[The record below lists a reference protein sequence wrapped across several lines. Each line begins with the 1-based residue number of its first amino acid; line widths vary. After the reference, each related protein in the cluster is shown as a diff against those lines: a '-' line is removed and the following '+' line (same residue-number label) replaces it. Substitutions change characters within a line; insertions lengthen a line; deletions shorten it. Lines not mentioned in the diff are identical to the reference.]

1 MSSPRSLVAALASAA
16 LLVSPAPA
24 PAQSGGGSLPMP
36 PPPAG
41 AQRPAGGA
49 APAASGKPAAAAPAA
64 ANGKPAAAQPAPAA
78 PAAANAK
85 PEAAPAE
92 GDKTAAPADA
102 AKKDAAAE
110 AAPPAPKKVDNAVFD
125 KALQDYFDGKPRAA
139 AGPLYAWLQQAAKT
153 DENYAWGQYFLARS
167 LIDLG
172 LTHAGATY
180 LARIARERSNP
191 NVIPRALDSLKQLTD
206 QPHDEVMIDE
216 QVFGALDLGFLPEE
230 TGAYAHYQQ
239 GLVDLRVGNE
249 RWATTHFSKLA
260 ETSAEASR
268 AKFALLVTRLKSV
281 KEPSEELIADFL
293 TLSKDEKL
301 TREARNEAALAVA
314 RLRYERKD
322 YKGTLEAYNLV
333 KLPELDPGRA
343 SLYLEEA
350 WTRYKLGELRA
361 SMGILTTLDAPV
373 FRDEFL
379 PDKYLLR
386 ALIYRDLC
394 HYLPAKRAAKELTR
408 RFADSLEAVKN
419 REDLTQDP
427 RLRRAADA
435 HGGTKHAARFVEV
448 LDLEGERLG
457 RYAGSFGDQLFTHLT
472 KLYDLSRA
480 EAVRV
485 HDARLAEAVRQE
497 ADTLL
502 RAAEQV
508 RLMEYEV
515 GLKLYERVK
524 KGAKVVPPED
534 EVLMSPE
541 QVAFRFS
548 GEYWNDE
555 LKSYRVSI
563 ESRCIEETP

>member
-1 MSSPRSLVAALASAA
+1 MTSRSLIAALTSAA

-24 PAQSGGGSLPMP
+24 AAQS
-36 PPPAG
+36 
-41 AQRPAGGA
+41 
-49 APAASGKPAAAAPAA
+49 
-64 ANGKPAAAQPAPAA
+64 PAAAQPTSPAPAQGA
-78 PAAANAK
+78 P
-85 PEAAPAE
+85 PAE
-92 GDKTAAPADA
+92 GNAGAPDATAAAPDA
-102 AKKDAAAE
+102 ASPAAE
-110 AAPPAPKKVDNAVFD
+110 APPPAPQKVDPGVFD
-125 KALQDYFDGKPRAA
+125 KALKDYFDGKPRDA
-139 AGPLYAWLQQAAKT
+139 AGPLHAWLQAAPKT

-172 LTHAGATY
+172 LTHAGASY

-191 NVIPRALDSLKQLTD
+191 NALPRALDTLKALTD
-206 QPHDEVMIDE
+206 RPHDEVMIEE
-216 QVFGALDLGFLPEE
+216 QVFGALDLGFLPED

-249 RWATTHFSKLA
+249 RWANTHFAKLS
-260 ETSAEASR
+260 ETTAEASH
-268 AKFALLVTRLKSV
+268 AKFALLVTRLKQV
-281 KEPSEELIADFL
+281 KEPSDEIIADFL
-293 TLSKDEKL
+293 ALSEDEKL

-322 YKGTLEAYNLV
+322 FQGALEAYDRV

-361 SMGILTTLDAPV
+361 SLGILTTLDAPS
-373 FRDEFL
+373 FRDEFM

-408 RFADSLEAVKN
+408 RFADSLEAVRN
-419 REDLTQDP
+419 REDLTQDV
-427 RLRRAADA
+427 RLRRAANA
-435 HGGTKHAARFVEV
+435 HGSTQRAARFLET
-448 LDLEGERLG
+448 LELEGERLG
-457 RYAGSFGDQLFTHLT
+457 RYAGSFGDRLFSHLT

-524 KGAKVVPPED
+524 KGARIVAPED
-534 EVLMSPE
+534 EQILSPT
-541 QVAFRFS
+541 QTAYRFD

-555 LKSYRVSI
+555 LRSYRVRI
-563 ESRCIEETP
+563 DSRCIEETP

>member
-1 MSSPRSLVAALASAA
+1 MTPRKLIAALASAA
-16 LLVSPAPA
+16 LLVSPATA
-24 PAQSGGGSLPMP
+24 PAQSGGALPMP

-41 AQRPAGGA
+41 GKPAQTAAPAPAAGKPAADAAGKPAAEAEAKPAEGA
-49 APAASGKPAAAAPAA
+49 APA
-64 ANGKPAAAQPAPAA
+64 
-78 PAAANAK
+78 
-85 PEAAPAE
+85 
-92 GDKTAAPADA
+92 
-102 AKKDAAAE
+102 AAAE
-110 AAPPAPKKVDNAVFD
+110 AAPPAPQKVDPAIFD
-125 KALQDYFDGKPRAA
+125 QALKDYFDGDPRAA
-139 AGPLYAWLQQAAKT
+139 AGPLYAWLQQAPKT

-172 LTHAGATY
+172 LTHAGASY

-191 NVIPRALDSLKQLTD
+191 NVLPRALDTLKQLTD
-206 QPHDEVMIDE
+206 RPHDDVMIDE

-249 RWATTHFSKLA
+249 RWANTHFAKLS
-260 ETSAEASR
+260 ETSPEASH

-281 KEPSEELIADFL
+281 KEPSDELITDFL
-293 TLSKDEKL
+293 GLSKDEKL

-322 YKGTLEAYNLV
+322 YTGALEAYNLV

-361 SMGILTTLDAPV
+361 SLGILTTLDAPS

-408 RFADSLEAVKN
+408 RFADSLEAVRN
-419 REDLTQDP
+419 REDLTEDA
-427 RLRRAADA
+427 RLRRAANA
-435 HGGTKHAARFVEV
+435 HGGTQRAARFVET

-457 RYAGSFGDQLFTHLT
+457 RYAGSFGDRLFAHLT

-480 EAVRV
+480 EAVRI
-485 HDARLAEAVRQE
+485 HQERLAEAVRQE

-524 KGAKVVPPED
+524 KGAKVVAPED
-534 EVLMSPE
+534 EQDLSPTN
-541 QVAFRFS
+541 VAFRFG

-555 LKSYRVSI
+555 LKSYRVRI

>member
-1 MSSPRSLVAALASAA
+1 MTPRSLIAALASAA
-16 LLVSPAPA
+16 LVVSPATA

-36 PPPAG
+36 PPPSG
-41 AQRPAGGA
+41 AKATPGAAARPATGSP
-49 APAASGKPAAAAPAA
+49 APAAKPAESGAPAPAAGAEGAPAAAASD
-64 ANGKPAAAQPAPAA
+64 K
-78 PAAANAK
+78 K
-85 PEAAPAE
+85 PEAA
-92 GDKTAAPADA
+92 
-102 AKKDAAAE
+102 AE
-110 AAPPAPKKVDNAVFD
+110 APPPVPQKVDPAIFD
-125 KALQDYFDGKPRAA
+125 QALQDYFDGKPRDA
-139 AGPLYAWLQQAAKT
+139 AGPLYAWLQAAPKT
-153 DENYAWGQYFLARS
+153 DDNYAWAQYFLARS

-172 LTHAGATY
+172 LTHAGASY

-191 NVIPRALDSLKQLTD
+191 NVIPRALDTLKELTD
-206 QPHDEVMIDE
+206 RPHDDVMIDE
-216 QVFGALDLGFLPEE
+216 QVFGALDLGFLPED

-249 RWATTHFSKLA
+249 RWANTHFAKLS

-268 AKFALLVTRLKSV
+268 AKFALLVTRLKQV

-293 TLSKDEKL
+293 GLSKDEKL

-314 RLRYERKD
+314 RLRYERLD
-322 YKGTLEAYNLV
+322 YTGALEAYNLV

-350 WTRYKLGELRA
+350 WTRYKLGEPRA
-361 SMGILTTLDAPV
+361 SLGILTTLDAPS

-408 RFADSLEAVKN
+408 RFADSLEAVRN
-419 REDLTQDP
+419 RDDLTQDL
-427 RLRRAADA
+427 RLRRAANS
-435 HGGTKHAARFVEV
+435 HGGTQRASRFVET

-457 RYAGSFGDQLFTHLT
+457 RYAGSFGDRLFSHLT

-485 HDARLAEAVRQE
+485 YDARLAEAVRQE

-524 KGAKVVPPED
+524 KGAKIVAPED
-534 EVLMSPE
+534 EQLLTPDS
-541 QVAFRFS
+541 VAFRFD

>member
-1 MSSPRSLVAALASAA
+1 MTSRSLIAALASAA
-16 LLVSPAPA
+16 LVVSPATA

-36 PPPAG
+36 PPPTAG
-41 AQRPAGGA
+41 AKAKPGASTPAPGAKPATGTPAATTPGARPAEAG
-49 APAASGKPAAAAPAA
+49 APAAGAEGTAATAPATD
-64 ANGKPAAAQPAPAA
+64 K
-78 PAAANAK
+78 K
-85 PEAAPAE
+85 PEAA
-92 GDKTAAPADA
+92 
-102 AKKDAAAE
+102 AE
-110 AAPPAPKKVDNAVFD
+110 APPPVPQKVDPGVFD
-125 KALQDYFDGKPRAA
+125 QALKDYFDGKPRAA
-139 AGPLYAWLQQAAKT
+139 AGPLYAWLQAAPKT
-153 DENYAWGQYFLARS
+153 DDNYAWAQYFLARS

-172 LTHAGATY
+172 LTHAGASY

-191 NVIPRALDSLKQLTD
+191 NVIPRALDTLKDLTD
-206 QPHDEVMIDE
+206 RPHDDVMIDE

-249 RWATTHFSKLA
+249 RWANTHFAKLS
-260 ETSAEASR
+260 ETSAEASH
-268 AKFALLVTRLKSV
+268 AKFALLVTRLKQV
-281 KEPSEELIADFL
+281 KEPSDELIADFL
-293 TLSKDEKL
+293 SLSKDEKL

-314 RLRYERKD
+314 RLRYERQD
-322 YKGTLEAYNLV
+322 YTGALEAYNLV

-350 WTRYKLGELRA
+350 WTRYKLGEPRA
-361 SMGILTTLDAPV
+361 SLGILTTLDAPS

-408 RFADSLEAVKN
+408 RFADSLEAVRN
-419 REDLTQDP
+419 RDDLAQDI
-427 RLRRAADA
+427 RLRRAANS
-435 HGGTKHAARFVEV
+435 HGGTQRASRFVET

-457 RYAGSFGDQLFTHLT
+457 RYAGSFGDRLFTHLT

-485 HDARLAEAVRQE
+485 YDARLAEAVRQE

-524 KGAKVVPPED
+524 KGAKLVAPED
-534 EVLMSPE
+534 EQLLTPDS
-541 QVAFRFS
+541 VAFRFD

>member
-1 MSSPRSLVAALASAA
+1 MTSRSLIAALTSAA

-24 PAQSGGGSLPMP
+24 AAQS
-36 PPPAG
+36 
-41 AQRPAGGA
+41 
-49 APAASGKPAAAAPAA
+49 
-64 ANGKPAAAQPAPAA
+64 PAAAQPTSPAPAQGTPPAGGKAPAPADAKADAPDAAKPAANA
-78 PAAANAK
+78 PAAA
-85 PEAAPAE
+85 
-92 GDKTAAPADA
+92 
-102 AKKDAAAE
+102 AE
-110 AAPPAPKKVDNAVFD
+110 APPPAPQKVDPAVFD
-125 KALQDYFDGKPRAA
+125 KALKDYFDGKPRDA
-139 AGPLYAWLQQAAKT
+139 AGPLHAWLQAAPKT

-172 LTHAGATY
+172 LTHAGASY

-191 NVIPRALDSLKQLTD
+191 NVLPRALDTLKALTD
-206 QPHDEVMIDE
+206 RPHDEVMIDE
-216 QVFGALDLGFLPEE
+216 QVFGALDLGFLPED

-249 RWATTHFSKLA
+249 RWANTHFAKLS

-268 AKFALLVTRLKSV
+268 AKFALLVTRLKQV
-281 KEPSEELIADFL
+281 KEPSDEIISDFL
-293 TLSKDEKL
+293 ALSEDEKL

-322 YKGTLEAYNLV
+322 FQGALEAYDRV

-361 SMGILTTLDAPV
+361 SLGILTTLDAPS

-408 RFADSLEAVKN
+408 RFADSLEAVRS
-419 REDLTQDP
+419 REDLTQDV
-427 RLRRAADA
+427 RLRRAANA
-435 HGGTKHAARFVEV
+435 HGSTQRAARFLET
-448 LDLEGERLG
+448 LELEGERLG
-457 RYAGSFGDQLFTHLT
+457 RYAGSFGDRLFSHLT

-524 KGAKVVPPED
+524 KGARIVAPED
-534 EVLMSPE
+534 EQILSPT
-541 QVAFRFS
+541 QTAYRFD

-555 LKSYRVSI
+555 LRSYRVRI
-563 ESRCIEETP
+563 DSRCIEETP

>member
-1 MSSPRSLVAALASAA
+1 MTSRSLIAALTSAA

-24 PAQSGGGSLPMP
+24 AAQS
-36 PPPAG
+36 
-41 AQRPAGGA
+41 AGGA
-49 APAASGKPAAAAPAA
+49 PSTTPAPAGTAAPAQGTPPAADAKAPAAKDAQAPAA
-64 ANGKPAAAQPAPAA
+64 ATAQASKPAT
-78 PAAANAK
+78 
-85 PEAAPAE
+85 PAE
-92 GDKTAAPADA
+92 
-102 AKKDAAAE
+102 
-110 AAPPAPKKVDNAVFD
+110 APPPVPEKVDPAVFD
-125 KALQDYFDGKPRAA
+125 KALKAYFDGKPRDA
-139 AGPLYAWLQQAAKT
+139 AGPLYAWLQAAPKT
-153 DENYAWGQYFLARS
+153 DENYAWGQFFLAKS

-172 LTHAGATY
+172 LTHAGASY

-191 NVIPRALDSLKQLTD
+191 NALPRALDALKSLTD
-206 QPHDEVMIDE
+206 RPHDEVMIDE

-249 RWATTHFSKLA
+249 RWANTHFSKLS

-268 AKFALLVTRLKSV
+268 AKFALLVTRLKQI
-281 KEPSEELIADFL
+281 KEPSDEIITDFL
-293 TLSKDEKL
+293 ALSEDEKL

-314 RLRYERKD
+314 RLRYERKE
-322 YKGTLEAYNLV
+322 YQGALEAYDRV

-361 SMGILTTLDAPV
+361 SLGILTTLDAPS

-408 RFADSLEAVKN
+408 RFADSLEAVRS
-419 REDLTQDP
+419 REDLTQDA
-427 RLRRAADA
+427 RLRRAANA
-435 HGGTKHAARFVEV
+435 HGTTQRAARFLGTLE
-448 LDLEGERLG
+448 LEGERLG
-457 RYAGSFGDQLFTHLT
+457 RYAGSFGDRLFSHLT

-485 HDARLAEAVRQE
+485 HDARLAEAVREE

-524 KGAKVVPPED
+524 KGARIVAPED
-534 EVLMSPE
+534 EQILSPT
-541 QVAFRFS
+541 QAAYRFD

-555 LKSYRVSI
+555 LRSYRVRI
-563 ESRCIEETP
+563 DSRCIEETP

>member
-1 MSSPRSLVAALASAA
+1 MNPRSLVAALASAA

-24 PAQSGGGSLPMP
+24 AAQSSGGALPMP
-36 PPPAG
+36 PPPSG

-49 APAASGKPAAAAPAA
+49 TSAPAASGKPAGAQAAPPAPA
-64 ANGKPAAAQPAPAA
+64 ANGKPAAA
-78 PAAANAK
+78 
-85 PEAAPAE
+85 PAE
-92 GDKTAAPADA
+92 GDKPAAEGEAAPKKPDAAVEAAPA
-102 AKKDAAAE
+102 
-110 AAPPAPKKVDNAVFD
+110 APKKVENAVFD
-125 KALQDYFDGKPRAA
+125 KALQDYFDGDPRAA
-139 AGPLYAWLQQAAKT
+139 AGPLYAWLQQAPKT

-172 LTHAGATY
+172 LSHAGATY
-180 LARIARERSNP
+180 LSRIARERTNP

-206 QPHDEVMIDE
+206 RPHDEVMIDE

-249 RWATTHFSKLA
+249 RWANTHFAKLA

-281 KEPSEELIADFL
+281 KEPSEELITDFL
-293 TLSKDEKL
+293 GLSRDEKL

-322 YKGTLEAYNLV
+322 YTGALEAYNLV

-394 HYLPAKRAAKELTR
+394 HYLPAKRSAKELTR
-408 RFADSLEAVKN
+408 RFADSLEAVRS
-419 REDLTQDP
+419 REDLTQDA

-435 HGGTKHAARFVEV
+435 HGGTQRAARFVEL

-457 RYAGSFGDQLFTHLT
+457 RYAGSFGDQLFAHLT
-472 KLYDLSRA
+472 KMYDLSRA

-534 EVLMSPE
+534 EQEMSPA

-555 LKSYRVSI
+555 LKSYRVRI

>member
-1 MSSPRSLVAALASAA
+1 MTPRSLIAALASAA
-16 LLVSPAPA
+16 LVVSPAA
-24 PAQSGGGSLPMP
+24 ASAQSGGGSLPMP
-36 PPPAG
+36 PPPPGAKAG
-41 AQRPAGGA
+41 ATRPA
-49 APAASGKPAAAAPAA
+49 
-64 ANGKPAAAQPAPAA
+64 
-78 PAAANAK
+78 
-85 PEAAPAE
+85 
-92 GDKTAAPADA
+92 TAAPASGT
-102 AKKDAAAE
+102 KPAE
-110 AAPPAPKKVDNAVFD
+110 ATAPAPATPGTEAPASDKKPATAEAPPPIPQKVDPAVFD
-125 KALQDYFDGKPRAA
+125 KALQDYFDGDARAA
-139 AGPLYAWLQQAAKT
+139 AGPLYSWLLAAPKT
-153 DENYAWGQYFLARS
+153 DDNYAWGQYFLAKS

-172 LTHAGATY
+172 LTHAGASY

-191 NVIPRALDSLKQLTD
+191 NVIPRALDALKQLTD
-206 QPHDEVMIDE
+206 RPHDDVMIDE

-249 RWATTHFSKLA
+249 RWANTHFAKLS
-260 ETSAEASR
+260 ETSAEASH
-268 AKFALLVTRLKSV
+268 AKFAMLVTRLKQV

-293 TLSKDEKL
+293 GLSKDEKL

-322 YKGTLEAYNLV
+322 FTGALEAYNLV

-343 SLYLEEA
+343 SIYLEEA

-361 SMGILTTLDAPV
+361 SLGILTTLDAPS

-408 RFADSLEAVKN
+408 RFADSLEAVRN
-419 REDLTQDP
+419 RDDLTQDL
-427 RLRRAADA
+427 RLRRAANS
-435 HGGTKHAARFVEV
+435 HGGTMRAARFVET

-457 RYAGSFGDQLFTHLT
+457 RYAGSFGDRLFTHLT

-485 HDARLAEAVRQE
+485 YDARLSDAVRHE

-524 KGAKVVPPED
+524 KGAKIVAPED
-534 EVLMSPE
+534 EQLLTPDS
-541 QVAFRFS
+541 VAFRFN

>member
-1 MSSPRSLVAALASAA
+1 MTSRSLIAALTSAA

-24 PAQSGGGSLPMP
+24 AAQSASGARPTSPA
-36 PPPAG
+36 PAG
-41 AQRPAGGA
+41 TATPDAGAKAPASADAPNAPA
-49 APAASGKPAAAAPAA
+49 ANTPAASG
-64 ANGKPAAAQPAPAA
+64 
-78 PAAANAK
+78 
-85 PEAAPAE
+85 
-92 GDKTAAPADA
+92 
-102 AKKDAAAE
+102 
-110 AAPPAPKKVDNAVFD
+110 APPAEAPPRAPEKVDPGVFD
-125 KALQDYFDGKPRAA
+125 KALKAYFDGKPRDA
-139 AGPLYAWLQQAAKT
+139 AGPLYAWLQAAPKT

-172 LTHAGATY
+172 LTHAGASY

-191 NVIPRALDSLKQLTD
+191 NVLPRALDALKALTD
-206 QPHDEVMIDE
+206 RPHDEVMIDQ

-249 RWATTHFSKLA
+249 RWANTHFAKLP

-268 AKFALLVTRLKSV
+268 AKFALLVTRLKQAQ
-281 KEPSEELIADFL
+281 EPSDEIIADFL
-293 TLSKDEKL
+293 ALSEEEKL

-322 YKGTLEAYNLV
+322 FKGALEAYDRV

-361 SMGILTTLDAPV
+361 ALGILTTLDAPS

-408 RFADSLEAVKN
+408 RFADSLEAVRN
-419 REDLTQDP
+419 REDLTQDV
-427 RLRRAADA
+427 RLRRAANA
-435 HGGTKHAARFVEV
+435 HGGTQRAARFLEV
-448 LDLEGERLG
+448 LELEGERLG
-457 RYAGSFGDQLFTHLT
+457 RYAGSFGDRLFSHLT

-524 KGAKVVPPED
+524 KGARVVAPED
-534 EVLMSPE
+534 EQMLSPT
-541 QVAFRFS
+541 QTAYRFD

-555 LKSYRVSI
+555 LRSYRVRI
-563 ESRCIEETP
+563 DSRCIEETP

>member
-1 MSSPRSLVAALASAA
+1 MNPRSLVAALASAA
-16 LLVSPAPA
+16 LLVSPASA
-24 PAQSGGGSLPMP
+24 TARQSGGGALPMP
-36 PPPAG
+36 PPPSG

-49 APAASGKPAAAAPAA
+49 PSTPAPASGKPAAAPEA
-64 ANGKPAAAQPAPAA
+64 GKPAEAAPAA
-78 PAAANAK
+78 P
-85 PEAAPAE
+85 
-92 GDKTAAPADA
+92 
-102 AKKDAAAE
+102 KKADAAAE
-110 AAPPAPKKVDNAVFD
+110 APPAAPKKVDNAVFD
-125 KALQDYFDGKPRAA
+125 QALQDYFDGDPRAA
-139 AGPLYAWLQQAAKT
+139 AGPLYAWLQQAART

-191 NVIPRALDSLKQLTD
+191 NVLPRALDSLKQLTD
-206 QPHDEVMIDE
+206 RPHDEVMIDE

-249 RWATTHFSKLA
+249 RWANTHFAKLT
-260 ETSAEASR
+260 ETSPEASR

-281 KEPSEELIADFL
+281 KEPSEELVTDFL
-293 TLSKDEKL
+293 GLSQDEKL

-322 YKGTLEAYNLV
+322 YKGALEAYNLV

-408 RFADSLEAVKN
+408 RFADSLEAVRS
-419 REDLTQDP
+419 REDLTQDA
-427 RLRRAADA
+427 RLRRAANA
-435 HGGTKHAARFVEV
+435 HGGTQRAARFVEL
-448 LDLEGERLG
+448 LDMEGERLG
-457 RYAGSFGDQLFTHLT
+457 RYAGSFGDRLFAHLT
-472 KLYDLSRA
+472 KMYDLSRA

-534 EVLMSPE
+534 EQELSPA

-555 LKSYRVSI
+555 LKSYRVRI